1 MARWESYLKD
11 HAARFVDELSDFLRI
26 PSIST
31 LPDNADDVRRAAT
44 WVSDRLRAAG
54 LEHVEVLET
63 GGLPAVYGDWC
74 HAPDRP
80 TVLVYGHFDTQPV
93 DPVELWT
100 SAPFD
105 PQIRDER
112 IYARGSSD
120 DKGNMLAPILAAEAL
135 LVSTDALP
143 VNVKFLLE
151 GEEESGSRHLRE
163 LISSN
168 RERLACDWALSADG
182 TQRGEEE
189 PAILRG
195 FKGMCA
201 LQVQVKGPDVDLHSG
216 IFGGT
221 VHNPLHALS
230 RMLASTH
237 TDDGRILVDGYY
249 DDVVPLAGEERKL
262 IAMVPCDDAEYRAR
276 LGVSELFGEP
286 GYGTLERAWARPTL
300 EVNGMWGGFRG
311 DGVKTVLP
319 AEAHAKITCRLVPDQ
334 DPVRIARLVAAHLER
349 RCPPGVEVSVDT
361 EEASAGPY
369 LMPVDHPGTRIAHA
383 VLEELY
389 GRPPYYTRL
398 GGTLPV
404 CGLLL
409 DLLDVYTVTFA
420 FGLEDE
426 NAHSPDEFFRLSSFA
441 RAQRA
446 YCMLFERTGA
456 AED

>member
-1 MARWESYLKD
+1 ML
-11 HAARFVDELSDFLRI
+11 I
-26 PSIST
+26 
-31 LPDNADDVRRAAT
+31 
-44 WVSDRLRAAG
+44 
-54 LEHVEVLET
+54 
-63 GGLPAVYGDWC
+63 
-74 HAPDRP
+74 
-80 TVLVYGHFDTQPV
+80 YGHFDTQPV

-112 IYARGSSD
+112 IYARGASD
-120 DKGNMLAPILAAEAL
+120 DKGNLLVPILAVEAL
-135 LVSTDALP
+135 LAAAGRLP

-163 LISSN
+163 LIARN
-168 RERLACDWALSADG
+168 RERLACDWAISADG

-201 LQVQVKGPDVDLHSG
+201 LQVCVKGPGTDLHSG
-216 IFGGT
+216 IYGGT

-230 RMLASTH
+230 RLLASTH
-237 TDDGRILVDGYY
+237 TEDGRVLVDGFY
-249 DDVVPLAGEERKL
+249 DDVMPLAGEEREL
-262 IAMVPCDDAEYRAR
+262 IAAVPSDDAEFRA
-276 LGVSELFGEP
+276 LVGAPELFGEP
-286 GYGTLERAWARPTL
+286 GYSTLERAWARPTL
-300 EVNGMWGGFRG
+300 EVNGMWGGFSG

-334 DPVRIARLVAAHLER
+334 DPEKTARQVAAHLES
-349 RCPPGVEVSVDT
+349 RCPPGVEVSVDV
-361 EEASAGPY
+361 EDASARPY
-369 LMPVDHPGTRIAHA
+369 LMPVDHPGTRAAHA
-383 VLEELY
+383 ALEALY
-389 GRPPYYTRL
+389 GRAPYYTRL

-409 DLLDVYTVTFA
+409 ELLDVYTVTYA

-426 NAHSPDEFFRLSSFA
+426 NAHAPDEFFRLSSFA

-446 YCMLFERTGA
+446 YCLLLEQIGRASPG
-456 AED
+456 